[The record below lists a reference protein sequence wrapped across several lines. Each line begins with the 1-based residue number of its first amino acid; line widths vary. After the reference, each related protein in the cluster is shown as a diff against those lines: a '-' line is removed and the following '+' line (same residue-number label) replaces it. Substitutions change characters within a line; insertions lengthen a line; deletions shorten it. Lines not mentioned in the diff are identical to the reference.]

1 MRTLVKRSSLVAVVA
16 LVATSFLAARV
27 TTPALAAP
35 TCSVTNTLYAD
46 SMNGSDSIGDG
57 TSALPFAHIQ
67 TAIDHAT
74 SGDCI
79 DVRPGNGHYD
89 ETASNVSPHSI
100 AGTYNFGLYL
110 GLDNLLVQG
119 VDGSDNP
126 ITDPTQVLAHVTTNS
141 DADFGPDG
149 VFVEG
154 TGDTIQGLAIGANS
168 MGQNKTIESVG
179 ENFTLN
185 ASDIEDYYGS
195 VYLDDFQ
202 YDTSN
207 GGTPHVTTYSI
218 TNDIFRH
225 GVSLDIASGPGGG
238 ANGGPES
245 GRVISG
251 NTFEG
256 DTNPEG
262 CSGCTTGEVYWPAV
276 SFNGAGT
283 SIPWFT
289 YPVGGATL
297 SNNTFGSSDQYVRF
311 RHGAAQPNSFGN
323 WASIWSNNTFPHGV
337 MDSTDGNAANPRSY
351 SYDSASYGPHPT
363 FPDVERIAG
372 TIVNAHP
379 SGCGG
384 NDCNGE
390 LTNAQSGDTL
400 LLAPGTFDE
409 QVNVNKSVTIAGAQ
423 AGVDARSRSGAE
435 SELSASS
442 GVTPLEIAADD
453 VTVDGVTVDGNTNGN
468 NVGGGVYIAPGHHGT
483 HIVNDIVRNNILG
496 LFLENDNASD
506 IALVQHDLFEDNTN
520 SGPSSG
526 TDIYADQYTA
536 GTGGVNGATIDAN
549 SFTNSSFVEDG
560 WALGISNTDTTRF
573 QHIAFSNNTITNH
586 GRGAYFYSTASSSF
600 TDNTFTPDST
610 HNHYGVGIFSAGGSG
625 TDSNTG
631 ITVTGNH
638 LGCASCNGEAV
649 EIADPDAASLA
660 VNRNDLA
667 GPTLGIDSNATA
679 AVDGTCNWWGA
690 NTGPTGGQTTGSVT
704 TSPWLVSSNLTDPNN
719 CYGGLPL
726 PKISITSTSVPE
738 GNSGPHPVTLTVSL
752 DHASI
757 YTATVHFRTAN
768 GTAIAPSDYT
778 ATHGT
783 LTFAPGDTSK
793 PVTVTV
799 NGDTTPENYEK
810 LSVVL
815 SNPSNATLA
824 NAQAN
829 EKGTITLQNDDLPTL
844 TAVMG
849 TINTTE
855 GNDVSA
861 QFKLNHPYYLPITV
875 DVSSMDGTA
884 HAPGDYTPVP
894 AGTHFTIPA
903 GSATVAGATITVH
916 VNADGVLGE
925 HQEKFTIIGDPQTAG
940 MANKVVTVII
950 AANNT

>member
-1 MRTLVKRSSLVAVVA
+1 MRTVVKRSSLVAVIA
-16 LVATSFLAARV
+16 LIATSFLGARA
-27 TTPALAAP
+27 TNQALAAP
-35 TCSVTNTLYAD
+35 TCSAANTLYAD
-46 SMNGSDSIGDG
+46 SVNGDDTLGNGSSV
-57 TSALPFAHIQ
+57 LPYAHIQ
-67 TAIDHAT
+67 TAIDHA
-74 SGDCI
+74 SAGDCI
-79 DVRPGNGHYD
+79 DVRPGSYD
-89 ETASNVSPHSI
+89 ETASNVSPQSI

-126 ITDPTQVLAHVTTNS
+126 ITDASQVQAHVTTNS
-141 DADFGPDG
+141 DANFGPDG

-168 MGQNKTIESVG
+168 GGQNKTIESVG

-195 VYLDDFQ
+195 VYLDDFR
-202 YDTSN
+202 YDESN
-207 GGTPHVTTYSI
+207 GGTPHVTAYSI
-218 TNDIFRH
+218 TNNIFRH

-238 ANGGPES
+238 AHGGPES

-289 YPVGGATL
+289 EPVGAAAITG
-297 SNNTFGSSDQYVRF
+297 NTFGSSDQYVRF
-311 RHGAAQPNSFGN
+311 RHGPAQSTFDD
-323 WASIWSNNTFPHGV
+323 WASIWSSNTFPHGV
-337 MDSTDGNAANPRSY
+337 LDSSDGTAANPRSF
-351 SYDSASYGPHPT
+351 SYDNASYAPHPT

-372 TIVNAHP
+372 TIVTTHAN
-379 SGCGG
+379 GCSD

-390 LTNAQSGDTL
+390 LTNAQTGDTL
-400 LLAPGTFDE
+400 LLSTGTFDE
-409 QVNVNKSVTIAGAQ
+409 QVNVNKSVTIAGVQ
-423 AGVDARSRSGAE
+423 AGVDARSRTGAE
-435 SELSASS
+435 SELKTTS
-442 GVTPLEIAADD
+442 GTTPLEISAND

-468 NVGGGVYIAPGHHGT
+468 VFGGGVYIAPAHHGT
-483 HIVNDIVRNNILG
+483 HIVNDIVRNNIIG
-496 LFLENDNASD
+496 LLLANDNASD
-506 IALVQHDLFEDNTN
+506 GALVQHDLFADNTN
-520 SGPSSG
+520 SGPSGG
-526 TDIYADQYTA
+526 TDIYADQYSA
-536 GTGGVNGATIDAN
+536 GTSGVNGATIDAN
-549 SFTNSSFVEDG
+549 SFTNGSFVEDS
-560 WALGISNTDTTRF
+560 WALGISNTDSANRF
-573 QHIAFSNNTITNH
+573 QHITFSNNAITNH
-586 GRGAYFYSTASSSF
+586 GRAAYFFSTASSSV
-600 TDNTFTPDST
+600 TGNTFTPDAT
-610 HNHYGVGIFSAGGSG
+610 HNHYGIGIFSNGGG
-625 TDSNTG
+625 DSNTG
-631 ITVTGNH
+631 ITVSGNH
-638 LGCASCNGEAV
+638 LGCASCNGVAV
-649 EIADPDAASLA
+649 EIADPDATSLA

-667 GPTLGIDSNATA
+667 GPPLGIDSNATA
-679 AVDGTCNWWGA
+679 TVDGTCNWWGA
-690 NTGPTGGQTTGSVT
+690 NSGPTGGQTSGAVT
-704 TSPWLVSSNLTDPNN
+704 TSPWLVSSNLSDPNN

-738 GNSGPHPVTLTVSL
+738 GNSGNHPVTLTVSL

-757 YTATVHFRTAN
+757 YTATVHYRTAN
-768 GTAIAPSDYT
+768 SSAVAGSDYT
-778 ATHGT
+778 ATSGT
-783 LTFAPGDTSK
+783 LSFAPGETSK
-793 PVTVTV
+793 PLSITV

-810 LSVVL
+810 FNVVL

-824 NAQAN
+824 NSAAT

-844 TAVMG
+844 TAVAG

-855 GNDVSA
+855 GNDVMA
-861 QFKLNHPYYLPITV
+861 QFRLNHPYFMPITV

-884 HAPGDYTPVP
+884 KAPGDYTPVP

-903 GSATVAGATITVH
+903 GSKTVPGATITVH

-940 MANKVVTVII
+940 MANKVVTVVI